1 MEPMAH
7 QTGHIL
13 YTEQELHCPKKVS
26 GRIMASP
33 NPPLLL
39 RRRYRPAF
47 YFSPKVQQQELT

>member
-1 MEPMAH
+1 MAH

-33 NPPLLL
+33 NPPLPL

-47 YFSPKVQQQELT
+47 YFSPKVQQQGLT